1 MVVQVQIEET
11 TLSSGHVRIFA
22 LEDSRMYS
30 TGPNRICAMIS
41 DKLNDLQDYP
51 FWRMNALVKN
61 VPLPQGHSEAIPMW
75 IGEPRHGVPEIVR
88 AALPGNFEGYGIYPP
103 IEGTPGLRR
112 TMAGWLARRY
122 SLSETLI
129 DPDRAILP
137 VQGTREGLF
146 MIALAAAPRAKSGKT
161 PVALMPN
168 PFYQPYKGGAVTAG
182 AEPVFL
188 SCTRE
193 TNFLPDLD
201 ALKDDVLARTAIFY
215 LCSPANPQGT
225 VADLAYYR
233 RAVDLARKHDFL
245 LVSDECYAEIYD
257 REPPPGVMEICA
269 EDNDLSNVVCF
280 HSLSKRSSVPGL
292 RHGFVAG
299 DPEFLT
305 AFLRLR
311 KYAAASSSMSHYAA
325 AEALWSD
332 EAHVA
337 ENRRLYREKIG
348 IAERILGNRFGF
360 FRPPGGFFLWL
371 DVGDGIKAAKRLW
384 SEVAVKV
391 LPGRYLAEDLP
402 DGSNEAAAFIRIALV
417 SDVETTKTALT
428 RIAET
433 L

>member
-1 MVVQVQIEET
+1 
-11 TLSSGHVRIFA
+11 
-22 LEDSRMYS
+22 
-30 TGPNRICAMIS
+30 MIS

-51 FWRMNALVKN
+51 FWRMNALIRDI
-61 VPLPQGHSEAIPMW
+61 PLPEGEADAIPMW
-75 IGEPRHGVPEIVR
+75 IGEPKHGVPEIAR
-88 AALPGNFEGYGIYPP
+88 EALSSSFDGYGIYPP
-103 IEGTPGLRR
+103 IEGTPVLRR
-112 TMAGWLARRY
+112 TMAGWLNRRY
-122 SLSETLI
+122 GLPETLI

-146 MIALAAAPRAKSGKT
+146 MIALAAVPRAKSGKT
-161 PVALMPN
+161 PVALLPN
-168 PFYQPYKGGAVTAG
+168 PFYQPYMGGAVCAG

-188 SCTRE
+188 SCKRE

-201 ALKDDVLARTAIFY
+201 TLTPDVLERTVIFY

-233 RAVDLARKHDFL
+233 RAVDLARKYDFL

-257 REPPPGVMEICA
+257 REAPHGVMEICA
-269 EDNDLSNVVCF
+269 ADNDLSNVVCF

-299 DPEFLT
+299 DPTFLE

-325 AEALWSD
+325 ADVLWSD

-337 ENRRLYREKIG
+337 ENRRLYREKID

-360 FRPPGGFFLWL
+360 YRPPGGFFLWL
-371 DVGDGIKAAKRLW
+371 DVGDGIEASKRLW
-384 SEVAVKV
+384 GEAAVKV
-391 LPGRYLAEDLP
+391 LPGRYLAEDMP
-402 DGSNEAAAFIRIALV
+402 DGSNEAAEFIRVALV
-417 SDVETTKTALT
+417 SDLVTTRTALT

>member
-1 MVVQVQIEET
+1 
-11 TLSSGHVRIFA
+11 
-22 LEDSRMYS
+22 
-30 TGPNRICAMIS
+30 MIS

-51 FWRMNALVKN
+51 FWRMNALVKDI
-61 VPLPQGHSEAIPMW
+61 PLPDGHADAIPMW
-75 IGEPRHGVPEIVR
+75 IGEPKHGVPEIAR
-88 AALPGNFEGYGIYPP
+88 EALSSSFDGYGIYPP
-103 IEGTPGLRR
+103 IEGTPALRR
-112 TMAGWLARRY
+112 TMAGWLNRRY
-122 SLSETLI
+122 SLPEALI

-146 MIALAAAPRAKSGKT
+146 MIALAAVPRAKGSKT
-161 PVALMPN
+161 PVALLPN
-168 PFYQPYKGGAVTAG
+168 PFYQPYKGGAVCAG

-188 SCTRE
+188 SCRRE

-201 ALKDDVLARTAIFY
+201 TLTPDVLERTAIFY

-233 RAVDLARKHDFL
+233 RAVDLARKHNFL

-257 REPPPGVMEICA
+257 EKPPPGVMEICA
-269 EDNDLSNVVCF
+269 ADNDLSNVVCF

-299 DPEFLT
+299 DPAFLE

-325 AEALWSD
+325 ADVLWSD

-337 ENRRLYREKIG
+337 ENRRLYREKID

-360 FRPPGGFFLWL
+360 YRPPGGFFLWL
-371 DVGDGIKAAKRLW
+371 DVGDGIEASKRLW
-384 SEVAVKV
+384 GEAAVKV
-391 LPGRYLAEDLP
+391 LPGRYLAEDMP
-402 DGSNEAAAFIRIALV
+402 DGSNEAAEFIRVALV
-417 SDVETTKTALT
+417 SDLDTTRTALT